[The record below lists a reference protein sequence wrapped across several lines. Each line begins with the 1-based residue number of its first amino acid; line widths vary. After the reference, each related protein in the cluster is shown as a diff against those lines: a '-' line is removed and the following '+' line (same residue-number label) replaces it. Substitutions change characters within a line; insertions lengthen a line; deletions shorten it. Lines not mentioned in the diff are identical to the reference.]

1 MKPIEASAPSN
12 IAIIKYMGKTKGQ
25 VNLPSNASLSFTLEH
40 LRSFVVIEPNDLG
53 RDEWRPLQGFQKIEL
68 SEKGLFKFLHHF
80 DRLKTQW
87 QIAGHYTVYSAN
99 NFPADCGLASSASSF
114 AALTKATALLAERN
128 NPKMKIEISEMS
140 RLSRS
145 GSGSSCR
152 SFFAPWSIWRS
163 EGGEGA
169 HIDLA
174 LDHAVILV
182 EEGRKE
188 VSSSDAHVR
197 VTTSRLF
204 EGRKRRAEERLDQFV
219 KALQDNAWKDAYE
232 ICWAE
237 FWDMHAL
244 FETSTPHFGYMQPGT
259 IEVLNHLREIWNRT
273 GDGPLV
279 TMDAGANVH
288 VLLRQDQRAAAKE
301 WLKPFKTIAS
311 WSLS

>member
-12 IAIIKYMGKTKGQ
+12 IAIIKYMGKTKNE

-40 LRSFVVIEPNDLG
+40 LRSFVVIEPNELG
-53 RDEWRPLQGFQKIEL
+53 RDEWKPLEGFQKIEL
-68 SEKGLFKFLHHF
+68 SPTGLAKFLNHF

-87 QIAGHYTVYSAN
+87 RIPGSYTVSSAN

-114 AALTKATALLAERN
+114 AALTKAAALLAERN
-128 NPKMKIEISEMS
+128 NPKLKIDIAEMS

-169 HIDLA
+169 HIDLN

-204 EGRKRRAEERLDQFV
+204 EGRKRRAEERLEQFLA
-219 KALQDNAWKDAYE
+219 ALQDNAWKEAYE

-244 FETSTPHFGYMQPGT
+244 FETSNPHFGYMQAGT
-259 IEVLNHLREIWNRT
+259 LEVLNHLREIWNRT

-301 WLKPFKTIAS
+301 WLKPFKIIAS
-311 WSLS
+311 WSLG

>member
-1 MKPIEASAPSN
+1 VKPIEASAPSN
-12 IAIIKYMGKTKGQ
+12 IAIIKYMGKTRSEA
-25 VNLPSNASLSFTLEH
+25 NLPSNASLSYTLEH
-40 LRSFVVIEPNDLG
+40 LRSFVVIEPNDTG
-53 RDEWRPLQGFQKIEL
+53 QDRWEPLQGFQPIQL
-68 SEKGLFKFLHHF
+68 SPTGLQKFLNHF
-80 DRLKTQW
+80 GRLKTQW
-87 QIAGHYTVYSAN
+87 QIPGHHTVFSAN

-114 AALTKATALLAERN
+114 AALTKATALLAQRI
-128 NPKMKIEISEMS
+128 NPKMNIDVTEMS
-140 RLSRS
+140 RLSRG

-152 SFFAPWSIWRS
+152 SFFAPWSVWRG

-188 VSSSDAHVR
+188 VSSSQAHLR
-197 VTTSRLF
+197 VPTSRLF
-204 EGRKRRAEERLDQFV
+204 EGRKRRAEERLEDFV
-219 KALQDNAWKDAYE
+219 KALHGNDWPSAFE

-244 FETSTPHFGYMQPGT
+244 FETSIPCFGYMQPET
-259 IEVLNHLREIWNRT
+259 LRVLNHLREIWRRD

-288 VLLRQDQRAAAKE
+288 VLLRSDQREAARE
-301 WLKPFKTIAS
+301 WLRPFKTIAS
-311 WSLS
+311 WSLQ

>member
-12 IAIIKYMGKTKGQ
+12 IAIIKYMGKTRTET
-25 VNLPSNASLSFTLEH
+25 NLPSNASLSFTLEH
-40 LRSFVVIEPNDLG
+40 LRSFVVIEDSSATE
-53 RDEWRPLQGFQKIEL
+53 DSWQPLPGFAPVQL
-68 SEKGLFKFLHHF
+68 SEVGLKKFLLHF
-80 DRLKTQW
+80 ARLKTQW
-87 QIAGHYTVYSAN
+87 QIPNHYVIYSAN

-114 AALTKATALLAERN
+114 AALTKATAALGQRHH
-128 NPKMKIEISEMS
+128 PKLNIEISEMS

-152 SFFAPWSIWRS
+152 SFFAPWSIWKN

-169 HIDLA
+169 FLDIN

-188 VSSSDAHVR
+188 VSSSEAHVR
-197 VTTSRLF
+197 VTSSRLF
-204 EGRKRRAEERLDQFV
+204 EGRKRRAEERLEQFV
-219 KALQDNAWKDAYE
+219 KAMQTGKWEQAFE

-244 FETSTPHFGYMQPGT
+244 FETSDRPFGYMQPDT
-259 IEVLNHLREIWNRT
+259 IRVLNHLRGIWAKEK
-273 GDGPLV
+273 DGPLV

-288 VLLRQDQRAAAKE
+288 VLFRQDQRERAKE
-301 WLKPFKTIAS
+301 WLKPFKIIAS
-311 WSLS
+311 WSLQ